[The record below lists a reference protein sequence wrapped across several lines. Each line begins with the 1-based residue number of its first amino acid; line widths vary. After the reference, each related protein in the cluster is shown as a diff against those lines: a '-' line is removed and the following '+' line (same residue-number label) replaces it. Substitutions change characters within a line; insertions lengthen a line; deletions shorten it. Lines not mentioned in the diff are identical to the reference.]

1 MNIFLSNNRTGK
13 MNIKCPKCQHENP
26 EEAVYCS
33 KCAAPLK
40 TAEGSDVTKTLITPR
55 ETLQKGSIASG
66 RYTIIEELGRGGMGV
81 VYKAEDTKLKRTV
94 ALKFL
99 PPELTHIPDVKER
112 FTREA
117 QAAAALDHPNICTV
131 HEFDETDGTS
141 FISMAYIEGQS
152 LKEKIASGP
161 LELDEA
167 LSIATQVAEGLSE
180 AHKKGIVHRDIK
192 SANIMVTE
200 RGQAKIMDFGLA
212 RKTGGTLITRDG
224 STMGTVAYMS
234 PEQAQGKEVDHRTD
248 IWSFG
253 VVIYEMLT
261 GELPFQG
268 EHEQTVLYS
277 ILKEKPEPITHGKSD
292 IPGSIEQVVSKALE
306 KDPDKRYQQAV
317 ELLDDLKSISAGII
331 PEEIKA
337 RLRKAKLSRRKRTI
351 ITGAALIALI
361 MIVSV
366 FIIPRIFHSGEE
378 PEKSIAVVPFHY
390 LSDEPE
396 KQYLADGVMEAI
408 LLNLSKIEDL
418 RVVSRT
424 SVEQYRNTDK
434 TVNTICQELDVAY
447 LLEGSFQKYG
457 DTAKLS
463 VQLIEPGR
471 ERHVWSN
478 EYDRDWKDIISV
490 QSEVAQ
496 TVAGE
501 LQVAI
506 APREKQLIEK
516 IPTTDMTAYDA
527 YLNGQFH
534 LNKVTLN
541 DLDTAMRYFELAI
554 DKDPEFAEAYVGIAG
569 VWVWRQQFMAVS
581 ADEAAPKIRE
591 ACEKAL
597 ELDSSLS
604 EAYGMLAGMHAWG
617 SWDWKAGEDML
628 KEAISTNPNS
638 ASAHSYLAFLLSIL
652 GRTEEATGHMELGL
666 KLDPHDLF
674 IKCLYSW
681 YLLYVHR
688 YDDCISVCQKVLVKS
703 PDYFIIAQS
712 LYTALYLT
720 GRYEESLEAMELFY
734 TGEFIDFDHA
744 FDQYEKLGYGG
755 TLNLEIDMLLAQS
768 KSKPVR
774 PTRLA
779 DLYLYTGNK
788 ERTLYWLEQAYEVR
802 DLDLPC
808 ALTFPD
814 RAILREEPRFQE
826 LLRKMNLPFSE

>member
-1 MNIFLSNNRTGK
+1 MAI
-13 MNIKCPKCQHENP
+13 MCPRCHRENP
-26 EEAVYCS
+26 DEALYCS
-33 KCAAPLK
+33 KCGGPLK
-40 TAEGSDVTKTLITPR
+40 PAEGVLITKTLIT
-55 ETLQKGSIASG
+55 TKDSLKKGSTVGG

-99 PPELTHIPDVKER
+99 PQELTHIPEVHER
-112 FTREA
+112 FMREA

-131 HEFDETDGTS
+131 HEFDETEETS

-152 LKEKIASGP
+152 LKKKIESGP
-161 LELDEA
+161 LEMGEA

-192 SANIMVTE
+192 SGNIMVTDNS
-200 RGQAKIMDFGLA
+200 QVKVMDFGLA
-212 RKTGGTLITRDG
+212 RTAERTLLTREGT
-224 STMGTVAYMS
+224 TMGTVGYMS
-234 PEQAQGKEVDHRTD
+234 PEQAQGQEVDHRTD

-253 VVIYEMLT
+253 VVLYEMLT
-261 GELPFQG
+261 GELPFKG
-268 EHEQTVLYS
+268 EHEQSVIYS
-277 ILKEKPEPITHGKSD
+277 ILKEQPKPATELQAG
-292 IPGSIEQVVSKALE
+292 IPVSIDQVVSKALE
-306 KDPDKRYQQAV
+306 KDPDKRYQQV
-317 ELLDDLKSISAGII
+317 EELLDDLKSISAGIV

-337 RLRKAKLSRRKRTI
+337 RLRKAKISRNKRTI
-351 ITGAALIALI
+351 MTGSAILVVLIILGL
-361 MIVSV
+361 

-378 PEKSIAVVPFHY
+378 PEKSIAVVPFNY
-390 LSDEPE
+390 LSDEPD

-408 LLNLSKIEDL
+408 LLNLSKIEDF
-418 RVVSRT
+418 RVISRT
-424 SVEQYRNTDK
+424 SVERYRDTNK

-457 DTAKLS
+457 DTAKLI

-471 ERHVWSN
+471 ERHIWAN
-478 EYDRDWKDIISV
+478 EYVRDWKDIISV

-496 TVAGE
+496 TVARE

-506 APREKQLIEK
+506 APEEKQLIEK
-516 IPTTDMTAYDA
+516 IPTTNMTAYDA

-534 LNKVTLN
+534 FNKVTLN

-554 DKDPEFAEAYVGIAG
+554 NKDPEFAEAYVGIAG

-591 ACEKAL
+591 ACERAL

-604 EAYGMLAGMHAWG
+604 GAYEMLAGMHAWG
-617 SWDWKAGEDML
+617 AWDWKAGEDAL
-628 KEAISTNPNS
+628 IKAISINPNS
-638 ASAHSYLAFLLSIL
+638 ASGHSFLAFLLSVL
-652 GRTEEATGHMELGL
+652 GRTEEAAGHIELGL

-681 YLLYVHR
+681 YLLYVRR
-688 YDDCISVCQKVLVKS
+688 YDDCISVCREVLDKS

-720 GRYEESLEAMELFY
+720 GRYEESLEAMELYYRGYLF
-734 TGEFIDFDHA
+734 DFDHV
-744 FDQYEKLGYGG
+744 FDQYEKLGYVG
-755 TLNLEIDMLLAQS
+755 TLNLEIDTLLAQS
-768 KSKPVR
+768 KSKPVP
-774 PTRLA
+774 PTRLV
-779 DLYLYTGNK
+779 DLYLHAGNK
-788 ERTLYWLEQAYEVR
+788 GRTLYWLEQAYEMH
-802 DLDLPC
+802 DLDIVC

-814 RAILREEPRFQE
+814 REILRDEPRFQE
-826 LLRKMNLPFSE
+826 LLHKMNLPFN

>member
-1 MNIFLSNNRTGK
+1 
-13 MNIKCPKCQHENP
+13 
-26 EEAVYCS
+26 
-33 KCAAPLK
+33 
-40 TAEGSDVTKTLITPR
+40 
-55 ETLQKGSIASG
+55 
-66 RYTIIEELGRGGMGV
+66 
-81 VYKAEDTKLKRTV
+81 
-94 ALKFL
+94 
-99 PPELTHIPDVKER
+99 
-112 FTREA
+112 
-117 QAAAALDHPNICTV
+117 
-131 HEFDETDGTS
+131 
-141 FISMAYIEGQS
+141 
-152 LKEKIASGP
+152 
-161 LELDEA
+161 
-167 LSIATQVAEGLSE
+167 
-180 AHKKGIVHRDIK
+180 
-192 SANIMVTE
+192 VTE
-200 RGQAKIMDFGLA
+200 S
-212 RKTGGTLITRDG
+212 TLVTQEG
-224 STMGTVAYMS
+224 MTMGTIAYMS
-234 PEQAQGKEVDHRTD
+234 PEQAQGKKVDHRTD

-253 VVIYEMLT
+253 VVLYEMLT
-261 GELPFQG
+261 GELPFKG
-268 EHEQTVLYS
+268 EHEQSVIYS
-277 ILKEKPEPITHGKSD
+277 ILKEKLEPITKLKSD
-292 IPGSIEQVVSKALE
+292 IPVSIEQVVTKALE
-306 KDPDKRYQQAV
+306 KDPDKRYQQV
-317 ELLDDLKSISAGII
+317 EELLDDLNSISAGIV

-337 RLRKAKLSRRKRTI
+337 RLRKAKISRTKRI
-351 ITGAALIALI
+351 IMTGSAILVVLIILGL
-361 MIVSV
+361 
-366 FIIPRIFHSGEE
+366 FILPRIFHSGEE

-408 LLNLSKIEDL
+408 LLNLAKIEDL

-457 DTAKLS
+457 DTAKLI
-463 VQLIEPGR
+463 VQLIEPGK
-471 ERHVWSN
+471 ERHIWAN

-496 TVAGE
+496 TVAKE

-506 APREKQLIEK
+506 APEEKQLIEK
-516 IPTTDMTAYDA
+516 MPTTSMTAYDA

-541 DLDTAMRYFELAI
+541 DLDTAMRYFELAL
-554 DKDPEFAEAYVGIAG
+554 DKDPEFADAYIGIAG

-604 EAYGMLAGMHAWG
+604 GAYEMLAGMHAWG
-617 SWDWKAGEDML
+617 SWNWKAGEEAL
-628 KEAISTNPNS
+628 KKAISTKPNS
-638 ASAHSYLAFLLSIL
+638 ASAHSFLAFLLSIL

-688 YDDCISVCQKVLVKS
+688 YDDCISVCREVLDKS

-720 GRYEESLEAMELFY
+720 GRYEESLEAMELYY
-734 TGEFIDFDHA
+734 TGEFIDLDHV
-744 FDQYEKLGYGG
+744 FDQYEKLGYVG
-755 TLNLEIDMLLAQS
+755 TLNLEIDTLLEQS
-768 KSKPVR
+768 KSKSVR
-774 PTRLA
+774 PTRLV

-788 ERTLYWLEQAYEVR
+788 EQTLYWLEQAYEMR

-814 RAILREEPRFQE
+814 RDILRDEPRYQE
-826 LLRKMNLPFSE
+826 LLHKMNLPTGKK